1 MQICIYFVVNVP
13 SMKHDKANMQYIAAC
28 QKEENNCSSLVPK
41 PSMNEEMKSI
51 KKLWTPMPL
60 SPQSILS
67 SPKAVREYHNVQY

>member
-1 MQICIYFVVNVP
+1 
-13 SMKHDKANMQYIAAC
+13 MQYIAAC
-28 QKEENNCSSLVPK
+28 QKEENNYSSLAPK

-67 SPKAVREYHNVQY
+67 SPKAVREYHNFQF